1 MVKGT
6 DMNAMAHRQRGISFT
21 GFIMIAVG
29 LVFVAITGLR
39 LVPAYIHSA
48 QISQIFRDIAS
59 DPAMRTA
66 PVKEIEMSYQKRASI
81 NDINDLQTQDILIEK
96 DSGNLRLSANYF
108 IKIPL
113 VGNVTLL
120 LEFNPSSS

>member
-1 MVKGT
+1 MR
-6 DMNAMAHRQRGISFT
+6 AMAHRQRGVSFT
-21 GFIMIAVG
+21 GFIVIAVG
-29 LVFVAITGLR
+29 LVFVAITGMK
-39 LVPAYIHSA
+39 LVPAYVHSA
-48 QISQIFRDIAS
+48 QISQIFREIAS

-66 PVKEIEMSYQKRASI
+66 SVKEIEMSYQKRASI
-81 NDINDLQTQDILIEK
+81 NDINDLQSQDILIEK
-96 DSGNLRLSANYF
+96 EEGGLRLSANYS